1 VFLMHASALLHPG
14 LLDGVQMV
22 LVSPAQTGPS
32 ADGEAVREG
41 CAGLGAAVG
50 LLAVVVGGEPADE
63 ALGERAAQLLG
74 SDGPVVVVVDGAA
87 LFDAGDVR
95 TCLDAAWDGVRAVIA
110 DRVIPAKGDGRVV
123 LLAPRPGA
131 GSGARATRAALENMS
146 RTLSIEWSP
155 YGVRSTTALPGASTP
170 SEEVAALAAY
180 LASPAGDYFSG
191 CRLEL
196 GRLASG

>member
-1 VFLMHASALLHPG
+1 MHASALLHPG

-32 ADGEAVREG
+32 AD
-41 CAGLGAAVG
+41 
-50 LLAVVVGGEPADE
+50 GEPADE

-110 DRVIPAKGDGRVV
+110 ERVIPAKGDGRVV

-131 GSGARATRAALENMS
+131 GSGARATRDALENMS

-155 YGVRSTTALPGASTP
+155 YGVRTTSVLPGA
-170 SEEVAALAAY
+170 E
-180 LASPAGDYFSG
+180 
-191 CRLEL
+191 
-196 GRLASG
+196 